1 MIPPSL
7 RPSSRSRWRRAAAL
21 VAIAASLQAAE
32 PSPRELPPEP
42 SPGAGATA
50 TSSAAETNT
59 PEPPYTIERLHST
72 VLNEERAVL
81 IRLPRH
87 YRRDTSTR
95 YPVLFKLDGG
105 NGLERYDAT
114 IDILSCTDAI
124 PDLILV
130 AIPNARGQR
139 NRDMTPPRLH
149 QEFDVTGKMGT
160 GEMGGGDRFLEFME
174 RELIPHL
181 EQRYR
186 MAAPRILAGHS
197 RSALLVLESLLS
209 KPDLFAARFIFSAPL
224 LRDEQ
229 RMLVDTRAFLARHP
243 EHRSFVYFNW
253 GENENDGMNRS
264 QDAMRDLLRATAPV
278 GLRWTIERARGADHQ
293 QTPLLALPAALA
305 GYFSRC
311 EESHPDVRGPASTQS
326 GRLSSARPPRPE

>member
-1 MIPPSL
+1 MIPP
-7 RPSSRSRWRRAAAL
+7 RPSSRSRWRWAAAFI
-21 VAIAASLQAAE
+21 AITASLQAADF
-32 PSPRELPPEP
+32 PPRELLPEL

-50 TSSAAETNT
+50 GSPAAETS
-59 PEPPYTIERLHST
+59 PPKPPYAIERLHST
-72 VLNEERAVL
+72 ILNEERAVL

-87 YRRDTSTR
+87 YQRDTSTR

-105 NGLERYDAT
+105 SGLERYDAT

-124 PDLILV
+124 PDLIIV
-130 AIPNARGQR
+130 AIPNARGRR
-139 NRDMTPPRLH
+139 NRDMTPARLH
-149 QEFDVTGKMGT
+149 QGFDVTGKMGT
-160 GEMGGGDRFLEFME
+160 GERGEGDRFLEFME
-174 RELIPHL
+174 KELIPHL

-209 KPDLFAARFIFSAPL
+209 KPDLFGARFIFSAPL
-224 LRDEQ
+224 QRDEQ
-229 RMLVDTRAFLARHP
+229 CMIAATRAFLAHHP

-264 QDAMRDLLRATAPV
+264 HAAMRDLLSAAAPD

-293 QTPLLALPAALA
+293 QTPVLALPAALFD
-305 GYFSRC
+305 YFSHD
-311 EESHPDVRGPASTQS
+311 EGGLPDIRGPASTQS
-326 GRLSSARPPRPE
+326 GRLSSARPPRTE